1 MYFIAYL
8 SFNFGVGSLCIY
20 VDGMEK
26 QDLSAVKCMLKSFKT
41 PTFFLF
47 NISMVLLDSS
57 SMILYGYFA
66 YGLPIKYSANS
77 LFSFFDTS
85 VFLLP
90 DNNGKSKSENLFPF
104 IVFNSFDPFVYVR
117 FLSSRIIRL
126 FSILTISDFPS
137 FSFITLIYPL

>member
-47 NISMVLLDSS
+47 NISMVLLDLS

-77 LFSFFDTS
+77 LFP
-85 VFLLP
+85 FL
-90 DNNGKSKSENLFPF
+90 
-104 IVFNSFDPFVYVR
+104 IQVY
-117 FLSSRIIRL
+117 FYCRIIMESRSLKIYFPLLYLTLLIRL
-126 FSILTISDFPS
+126 CMCDFCRPE
-137 FSFITLIYPL
+137 